1 MRTVRR
7 LLRKARNWGCI
18 LLFLVPLVFII
29 ISVMVW
35 LFNRPVLPPNT
46 PYIVVTDSR
55 LLYTRYAISSS
66 DKSVTLC
73 GYYEIHHG
81 RWKYSPENIILPDY
95 MQPEVRKNPY
105 YKSGEK

>member
-1 MRTVRR
+1 M
-7 LLRKARNWGCI
+7 
-18 LLFLVPLVFII
+18 LFVIPLAFII

-55 LLYTRYAISSS
+55 LLYTPYAISSS

-73 GYYEIHHG
+73 GYYELHCG
-81 RWKYSPENIILPDY
+81 RWKYSPENIVLPDY
-95 MQPEVRKNPY
+95 MNPEVRKNPY
-105 YKSGEK
+105 YKTGEK